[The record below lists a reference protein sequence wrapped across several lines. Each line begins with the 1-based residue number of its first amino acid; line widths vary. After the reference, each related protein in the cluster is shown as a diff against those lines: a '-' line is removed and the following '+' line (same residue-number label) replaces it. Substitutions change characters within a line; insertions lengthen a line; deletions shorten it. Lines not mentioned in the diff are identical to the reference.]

1 MCNQLTNKKTKG
13 KKKEAWEQ
21 ICPLCSLPNASLLH
35 LSGLRPQH
43 FEKWPKHLPIVAHA
57 EKQTVA
63 AILMVAQLYQRPV
76 HICHVAKKEE
86 ILIIRAAKQKGIQVT
101 CEVAPHHLFL
111 CEEHVSEIGGGRAQ
125 VRPMLGSR
133 EDMEALWENL
143 DIIDCFA
150 TDHGEQAQQA
160 QRAPPAGFRPF
171 VRVSLMVC
179 GGLLSAALCG
189 GEERRAASSWL
200 PRPGDHAA
208 AAAHRRQRR
217 TPHPGRHHQAS
228 PRQPQEDL
236 QPAGPGE
243 HLRGGEQ
250 T

>member
-1 MCNQLTNKKTKG
+1 M
-13 KKKEAWEQ
+13 AVFFW
-21 ICPLCSLPNASLLH
+21 
-35 LSGLRPQH
+35 QH

-111 CEEHVSEIGGGRAQ
+111 CEEHVDDIGGGRAQ

-150 TDHGEQAQQA
+150 TDHGEQAQPV
-160 QRAPPAGFRPF
+160 PPAGYR
-171 VRVSLMVC
+171 
-179 GGLLSAALCG
+179 
-189 GEERRAASSWL
+189 L
-200 PRPGDHAA
+200 PG
-208 AAAHRRQRR
+208 
-217 TPHPGRHHQAS
+217 
-228 PRQPQEDL
+228 
-236 QPAGPGE
+236 
-243 HLRGGEQ
+243 
-250 T
+250 